1 MQPHLGVFDF
11 FRQILG
17 QRKRFDFKPR
27 GLKYIPAEAPNI
39 DQRLYAPVQARY
51 WTQKELKDGTYNYID
66 LLDIL
71 EVMAVDMENRCRDA
85 DAAREEAKN

>member
-1 MQPHLGVFDF
+1 M
-11 FRQILG
+11 
-17 QRKRFDFKPR
+17 
-27 GLKYIPAEAPNI
+27 
-39 DQRLYAPVQARY
+39 QARY